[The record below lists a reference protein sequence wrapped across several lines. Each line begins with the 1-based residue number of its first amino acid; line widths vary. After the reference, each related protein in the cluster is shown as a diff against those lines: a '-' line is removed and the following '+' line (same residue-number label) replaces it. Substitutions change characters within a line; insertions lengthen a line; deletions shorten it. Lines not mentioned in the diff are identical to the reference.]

1 MIADHKQ
8 DIIEL
13 RKRQITSDEEKTPM
27 KALQSITINPTEL
40 CNRTCHF
47 CPRSNP
53 KVYPNQNLHISEDTI
68 RKLDKDVAL
77 IKQKLDILE
86 NNHLAHIKKDVDRI
100 LYILGAVGIV
110 VLGELFVLLNA
121 VL

>member
-1 MIADHKQ
+1 MTFHAQRGSMI
-8 DIIEL
+8 E
-13 RKRQITSDEEKTPM
+13 T
-27 KALQSITINPTEL
+27 
-40 CNRTCHF
+40 
-47 CPRSNP
+47 
-53 KVYPNQNLHISEDTI
+53 EDTI

>member
-1 MIADHKQ
+1 MKLQILIMI
-8 DIIEL
+8 E
-13 RKRQITSDEEKTPM
+13 T
-27 KALQSITINPTEL
+27 
-40 CNRTCHF
+40 
-47 CPRSNP
+47 
-53 KVYPNQNLHISEDTI
+53 EDTI

>member
-1 MIADHKQ
+1 MI
-8 DIIEL
+8 E
-13 RKRQITSDEEKTPM
+13 T
-27 KALQSITINPTEL
+27 
-40 CNRTCHF
+40 
-47 CPRSNP
+47 
-53 KVYPNQNLHISEDTI
+53 EDTI

-110 VLGELFVLLNA
+110 VLLNIQSGKSELFDVKTDKDDAHRPRDRSELQIKLGVKLIYVNLHKRTIR
-121 VL
+121 VEGRVEELRT

>member
-1 MIADHKQ
+1 MFLQLRGNMI
-8 DIIEL
+8 E
-13 RKRQITSDEEKTPM
+13 T
-27 KALQSITINPTEL
+27 
-40 CNRTCHF
+40 
-47 CPRSNP
+47 
-53 KVYPNQNLHISEDTI
+53 EDTI

-100 LYILGAVGIV
+100 LYVLGAVGIV